1 MIFAENPEDQKSKI
15 RKRDPK
21 VPEFWNFSCK
31 YILVTKK
38 IRDTFST
45 NIDECM
51 FLTDLATF
59 HENGHNCSSKCNQN
73 EIFTPIGPHHGPL
86 NARAI

>member
-1 MIFAENPEDQKSKI
+1 MIFAENAEDQKSKI

-59 HENGHNCSSKCNQN
+59 HENGHNFRTVNAIN
-73 EIFTPIGPHHGPL
+73 IFTLIGPHVP
-86 NARAI
+86 